1 MTDKRY
7 KDIGIDYEKGLS
19 IFMGN
24 EEMYLSYLKDFLYNG
39 SYEEIIMG
47 VEIGDFSM
55 AENAALTLKGV
66 AANLGMTGLTNVL
79 DDLVK
84 ALEEKDSS
92 KIDEAM
98 NHLQE
103 AYSQLMAVHDER
115 TK

>member
-1 MTDKRY
+1 MTENKY

-47 VEIGDFSM
+47 IEIGDFSM

-84 ALEEKDSS
+84 ALSAKDST
-92 KIDEAM
+92 KIDGVM
-98 NHLQE
+98 GHLQE
-103 AYSQLMAVHDER
+103 AYTQLMAAHDER

>member
-1 MTDKRY
+1 MTENKY

-47 VEIGDFSM
+47 IEIGDFSM

-84 ALEEKDSS
+84 ALSAKDST
-92 KIDEAM
+92 KIDGVM
-98 NHLQE
+98 DHLQE
-103 AYSQLMAVHDER
+103 AYTQLMAAHDER